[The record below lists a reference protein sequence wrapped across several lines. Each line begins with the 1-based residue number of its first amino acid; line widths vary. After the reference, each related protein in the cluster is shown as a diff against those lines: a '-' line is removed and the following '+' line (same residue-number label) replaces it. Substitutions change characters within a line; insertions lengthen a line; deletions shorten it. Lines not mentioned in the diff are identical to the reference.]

1 MGLGRSGYHR
11 VMVRL
16 RGPICALTL
25 LLTACDASGTS
36 VSPDVRQLCG
46 TWTSDAGAS
55 ERWDIDGDNLVGQGR
70 SGEEVEQLALL
81 AGSQGHI
88 YVAQPGRA
96 APTEFRPIDPSAARF
111 SVDAPASARVWVWA
125 NYDHDFPQE
134 IHYALLPD
142 EGRLEAAI
150 VGPGEGGEARVMAW
164 TFARTAGC
172 VVVS

>member
-1 MGLGRSGYHR
+1 MLRRLG
-11 VMVRL
+11 
-16 RGPICALTL
+16 PTCALAL
-25 LLTACDASGTS
+25 ALAACDVSGTS

-81 AGSQGHI
+81 AESQGHI

-96 APTEFRPIDPSAARF
+96 APTQFRPIAASAARF
-111 SVDAPASARVWVWA
+111 AVDAPPGATVWVWA

-134 IHYALLPD
+134 IHYALLAN

-150 VGPGEGGEARVMAW
+150 VGPGESGEARVVTW